1 MDSLTFRRIC
11 AYAIDYIFIVLL
23 TTMVSGIRFLNP
35 TYDDYVSTYSEY
47 SDMYDSI
54 ADGNL
59 DVVNST
65 EFKNVYYNLDKYSV
79 TISISTIVIY
89 LLYFV
94 GFQKWN
100 HNQTLGKK
108 AFNIAVVGE
117 NKKVTIWQML
127 FRSLIIYNIVFEI
140 LSLLALWIFDANSYM
155 LVDMIIT
162 SMAMIFFYINAAIV
176 IFSKSHLGIH
186 DRICK
191 TKVEGVTVN
200 GN

>member
-59 DVVNST
+59 EVVNST

-79 TISISTIVIY
+79 TISISTIVMY
-89 LLYFV
+89 LLFFV

>member
-35 TYDDYVSTYSEY
+35 TYDDYASTYSEY
-47 SDMYDSI
+47 SDMYESI

-59 DVVNST
+59 EVVNST

-79 TISISTIVIY
+79 TISISTIVMY
-89 LLYFV
+89 LLFFV

>member
-35 TYDDYVSTYSEY
+35 TYDDYASTYSEY
-47 SDMYDSI
+47 SDMYESI

-59 DVVNST
+59 EVVNST

-79 TISISTIVIY
+79 TISISTIVMY

-140 LSLLALWIFDANSYM
+140 LSLLALWIFDVNSYM

>member
-35 TYDDYVSTYSEY
+35 TYDDYASTYSDY
-47 SDMYDSI
+47 SDMYESI

-59 DVVNST
+59 EVVNST

-79 TISISTIVIY
+79 TISISTIVMY
-89 LLYFV
+89 LLFFV

>member
-79 TISISTIVIY
+79 TISISTIVMY

>member
-35 TYDDYVSTYSEY
+35 TYDDYASTYSEY
-47 SDMYDSI
+47 SDMYESI

-59 DVVNST
+59 EVVNST

-79 TISISTIVIY
+79 TISISTIVMY